1 VGLAHLAFQP
11 KAKIEEGISL
21 SAPVAWQP
29 KSGRSVVNYWWGWGR
44 RACQFHEGSIGGG
57 WMGRVSSERAHG
69 GCELGG
75 GEEVDGGANTM
86 SSAVNR
92 GS

>member
-1 VGLAHLAFQP
+1 
-11 KAKIEEGISL
+11 
-21 SAPVAWQP
+21 
-29 KSGRSVVNYWWGWGR
+29 
-44 RACQFHEGSIGGG
+44 
-57 WMGRVSSERAHG
+57 MGRVSSERAHG